1 MSGSGSLIIK
11 KRKEREKKKMK
22 QKKIPYDKA
31 ELEIIFFY
39 AEDIVTTSNME
50 GGGESGWDQ
59 NDPADKDEW

>member
-1 MSGSGSLIIK
+1 MVFLYKNSKG
-11 KRKEREKKKMK
+11 KREKKMK

>member
-1 MSGSGSLIIK
+1 
-11 KRKEREKKKMK
+11 MK

-50 GGGESGWDQ
+50 GGGTGGMDWNTDPEPDDP
-59 NDPADKDEW
+59 NDWS